1 MARIHSTSGRRRT
14 LAASA
19 LATSVLAAVAA
30 SGSPAVAAPPTT
42 DTYTTTGA
50 EVEWVQER
58 SDGIFRIT
66 SVAIYLY
73 DGWSEVAVSTSDYHC
88 APGQVLPSVDAE
100 GEYCSWVD
108 GTVLQGFDDSVALT
122 SSSSTVRASGTLYR
136 FDDDGSR
143 IDPTVIDVAVERTS
157 KPRTTRTMS
166 TWQGGSERVIT
177 TTGTAQLSG
186 TIGSESVDRAGT
198 LWEQTQIVRWR

>member
-1 MARIHSTSGRRRT
+1 MGLRERIVPGLSAAHIRAARPSSLPEEALCDLHHTQ
-14 LAASA
+14 ASNPEPVPG
-19 LATSVLAAVAA
+19 VLK
-30 SGSPAVAAPPTT
+30 
-42 DTYTTTGA
+42 
-50 EVEWVQER
+50 
-58 SDGIFRIT
+58 
-66 SVAIYLY
+66 IYLY